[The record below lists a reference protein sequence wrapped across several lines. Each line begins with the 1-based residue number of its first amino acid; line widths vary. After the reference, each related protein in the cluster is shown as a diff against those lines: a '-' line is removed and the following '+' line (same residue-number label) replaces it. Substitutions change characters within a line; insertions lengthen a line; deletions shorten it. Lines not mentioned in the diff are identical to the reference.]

1 MATLTLE
8 GSADQDQADNGSLQE
23 EGEDLVTWGDDE
35 RESAAAA
42 GGQQPRTIAQCCKRC
57 ATIVQVYSKHRYERE
72 RERERVEISIRDIQ
86 IHKLHKC

>member
-8 GSADQDQADNGSLQE
+8 GSADQDQADNGSLNE

-35 RESAAAA
+35 RESGAA
-42 GGQQPRTIAQCCKRC
+42 GDQQPRTIAQCCKRC

-72 RERERVEISIRDIQ
+72 GERVEISIRDVQ
-86 IHKLHKC
+86 IHKLYKC